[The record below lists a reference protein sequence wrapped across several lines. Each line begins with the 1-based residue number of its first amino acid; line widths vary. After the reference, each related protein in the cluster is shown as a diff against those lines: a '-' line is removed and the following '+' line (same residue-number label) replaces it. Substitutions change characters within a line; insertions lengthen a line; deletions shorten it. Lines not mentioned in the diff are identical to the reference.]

1 MSTHQQSIKM
11 PVRSRARRVRAA
23 AFAASQ
29 TLGKA
34 SSDALLAYAM
44 TGSAIASLA
53 IIAAPHF
60 EMLLHCILD
69 GRG

>member
-1 MSTHQQSIKM
+1 MRTRQQSIEM
-11 PVRSRARRVRAA
+11 PVRSLARRVKAV

-29 TLGKA
+29 TLGKVA
-34 SSDALLAYAM
+34 RDALLAYAM

-53 IIAAPHF
+53 IIAAPHL